1 MSNISTLS
9 VSAAV
14 AAHLKAAGSVSHRDA
29 AFIANGGVGCIRKEI
44 SRLRSEGWKINTERR
59 VAPNGKKYTR
69 WTLAD

>member
-1 MSNISTLS
+1 MSNTVS

-14 AAHLKAAGSVSHRDA
+14 AAHLKAAGSISHRDA
-29 AFIANGGVGCIRKEI
+29 AFIANGVGCIRKEI

-59 VAPNGKKYTR
+59 TAPNGAKYTR